1 MDYISKMLG
10 ITPRIAICQ
19 CQVEGPT
26 VCIQIL
32 GNRCG
37 TNRYFDG
44 YEQVLLLDCTTRE
57 ECGSKPTYKCCA

>member
-10 ITPRIAICQ
+10 ITPKIAICQ

-32 GNRCG
+32 ETDVELITILMV
-37 TNRYFDG
+37 TNRSCY
-44 YEQVLLLDCTTRE
+44 
-57 ECGSKPTYKCCA
+57 